1 MSISSGIEN
10 KGDQMRK
17 VLRKLQSNK
26 GATLMMALL
35 FFVVCAVTGSM
46 ILVSATAASG
56 RLEGMTEQ
64 DQNYY
69 AVRSAVG
76 FFEKTLCSEDT
87 YIQATDKLEIKEG
100 TKPDPNDPEKE
111 IEYTIYNL
119 DTPKLYIMDGTTNPP
134 TKRKLTS
141 GILFDLLTDDGID
154 EEHADDRVT
163 NYIKKKEASG
173 VSEYYPEEFN
183 DKWFKGGKG
192 SGYTGVFPDD
202 ESPYKTY
209 IKKTVLSVH
218 SNSGELESLKVDVSM
233 YLDKAGILMI
243 KCENHID
250 SENDNIGN
258 TYSMLIKLDCNETI
272 EMKTT
277 ETRDNRTKIREY
289 SLKFKT
295 LSIEK
300 SK

>member
-1 MSISSGIEN
+1 
-10 KGDQMRK
+10 MRK
-17 VLRKLQSNK
+17 VIKKLKSDT

-69 AVRSAVG
+69 AVRSAVS

-87 YIQATDKLEIKEG
+87 YIQATDKLEIKER
-100 TKPDPNDPEKE
+100 TRPDPNDPEKE
-111 IEYTIYNL
+111 IEYTEYYYYP
-119 DTPKLYIMDGTTNPP
+119 PKLYIIDGTTNPP

-154 EEHADDRVT
+154 EKHADDRVT
-163 NYIKKKEASG
+163 YYIEKKEASG
-173 VSEYYPEEFN
+173 ESKEYPVEFIY
-183 DKWFKGGKG
+183 KWFKGGEK
-192 SGYTGVFPDD
+192 SDYTGVFPD
-202 ESPYKTY
+202 ESSY

-218 SNSGELESLKVDVSM
+218 SSDSCELESLKVDVSM

-277 ETRDNRTKIREY
+277 GPRDNRTKIREY

>member
-1 MSISSGIEN
+1 MG
-10 KGDQMRK
+10 K
-17 VLRKLQSNK
+17 VLRKLQSNN
-26 GATLMMALL
+26 GATLMLALL
-35 FFVVCAVTGSM
+35 FFIVCAVTGSM
-46 ILVSATAASG
+46 ILVSATASSG
-56 RLEGMTEQ
+56 RLEGMSKQ

-69 AVRSAVG
+69 AVSSAAR

-87 YIQATDKLEIKEG
+87 YIQATDKLEITEG
-100 TKPDPNDPEKE
+100 TKPDPDDPEKE
-111 IEYTIYNL
+111 IEYTEYHYYPPEL
-119 DTPKLYIMDGTTNPP
+119 DIMESTTNPP
-134 TKRKLTS
+134 TKKDELTS

-154 EEHADDRVT
+154 EEHVDDRVT

-173 VSEYYPEEFN
+173 VSEDYPEEFN
-183 DKWFKGGKG
+183 DKWFKGRKE

-202 ESPYKTY
+202 ESPY

-218 SNSGELESLKVDVSM
+218 SKSGELESLKVDVSM

-250 SENDNIGN
+250 PENDNIGN

-277 ETRDNRTKIREY
+277 GTRDDRTKIREY